1 MSDSHKVWQQIVM
14 LLLPMGFACCVCLVL
29 ESKHSSHAVSNP
41 SRIIT
46 TRERRGLAKGVSENE
61 SKISISSGF
70 YGCDGDGCLWLA
82 GVGAAMTRVELIGMV
97 IGQVVVTA
105 AEAQEAMGR
114 RDAQKTVTRTVVVAV
129 VVVVTVTVVEVHHGM
144 KVAPETALVLMIAP
158 VVAAVPPMIEWVVD
172 LAALGA
178 LFLVTLH

>member
-1 MSDSHKVWQQIVM
+1 
-14 LLLPMGFACCVCLVL
+14 L

-46 TRERRGLAKGVSENE
+46 TRERRGLARVLMKMNPRFQYPVVVMVMVV
-61 SKISISSGF
+61 
-70 YGCDGDGCLWLA
+70 YGGGCLFMKA

-97 IGQVVVTA
+97 IGQVVVTV

-114 RDAQKTVTRTVVVAV
+114 RDAQKTVTRTVVTAV
-129 VVVVTVTVVEVHHGM
+129 VVVVTVTVVEVHHVM

-172 LAALGA
+172 LAALVA

>member
-1 MSDSHKVWQQIVM
+1 MVVM
-14 LLLPMGFACCVCLVL
+14 VMVV
-29 ESKHSSHAVSNP
+29 
-41 SRIIT
+41 
-46 TRERRGLAKGVSENE
+46 
-61 SKISISSGF
+61 
-70 YGCDGDGCLWLA
+70 YGGGCLFMKA

-97 IGQVVVTA
+97 IGQVVVTV

-114 RDAQKTVTRTVVVAV
+114 RDAQKTVTRTVVTAV
-129 VVVVTVTVVEVHHGM
+129 VVVVTVTVVEVHHVM

-172 LAALGA
+172 LAALVA

>member
-61 SKISISSGF
+61 SKIILWF
-70 YGCDGDGCLWLA
+70 LWL
-82 GVGAAMTRVELIGMV
+82 
-97 IGQVVVTA
+97 
-105 AEAQEAMGR
+105 
-114 RDAQKTVTRTVVVAV
+114 
-129 VVVVTVTVVEVHHGM
+129 
-144 KVAPETALVLMIAP
+144 
-158 VVAAVPPMIEWVVD
+158 
-172 LAALGA
+172 
-178 LFLVTLH
+178 

>member
-1 MSDSHKVWQQIVM
+1 MK
-14 LLLPMGFACCVCLVL
+14 
-29 ESKHSSHAVSNP
+29 
-41 SRIIT
+41 
-46 TRERRGLAKGVSENE
+46 
-61 SKISISSGF
+61 
-70 YGCDGDGCLWLA
+70 A

-129 VVVVTVTVVEVHHGM
+129 VVVVTVTVVVVTVTVVEVHHVM

>member
-1 MSDSHKVWQQIVM
+1 MEEVVEEVTEGIQVVEEVAEAVEVAETVSSVGSLAIGPENVLVVEAVVVVAVAI
-14 LLLPMGFACCVCLVL
+14 LLEMVIL
-29 ESKHSSHAVSNP
+29 E
-41 SRIIT
+41 
-46 TRERRGLAKGVSENE
+46 
-61 SKISISSGF
+61 
-70 YGCDGDGCLWLA
+70 
-82 GVGAAMTRVELIGMV
+82 GVGAAMTRVELIGMA

-129 VVVVTVTVVEVHHGM
+129 VVVVTVTVVEVHHVM